1 MKTILASIVTILLLA
16 WLVPSVSYSGWVAL
30 VVAAIVMAILDT
42 LIRPILKILFLP
54 INVVTLG
61 LFGWVIN
68 AALLWLVTY
77 LVPGFQI
84 MPMLLL
90 GMQLSQFMS
99 LVVVSMLIS
108 LIQSFVRIFIK

>member
-1 MKTILASIVTILLLA
+1 MKTILVSAITILLLA
-16 WLVPSVSYSGWVAL
+16 WLVPSVSYSGWMAL
-30 VVAAIVMAILDT
+30 VIAAIVMALLDT
-42 LIRPILKILFLP
+42 LIRPVLKLLFLP

-84 MPMLLL
+84 MPMVLL
-90 GMQLSQFMS
+90 GIQLSQFMS

>member
-1 MKTILASIVTILLLA
+1 MKTVLASIVTILLLA

-30 VVAAIVMAILDT
+30 VVAAIVMAILDA

>member
-1 MKTILASIVTILLLA
+1 MKTILASIITIAMLA

-30 VVAAIVMAILDT
+30 VIAGLVMALLDT
-42 LIRPILKILFLP
+42 IIRPILKLLFLP

-84 MPMLLL
+84 MPMILL

>member
-1 MKTILASIVTILLLA
+1 MKTILVSTITILLLA

-30 VVAAIVMAILDT
+30 IIAAVVMAFLDT

-77 LVPGFQI
+77 IVPGFQI

>member
-1 MKTILASIVTILLLA
+1 MKTILVSAITILLLA

-30 VVAAIVMAILDT
+30 IVAAIVMALLDT
-42 LIRPILKILFLP
+42 LVRPILKLLFLP

-84 MPMLLL
+84 MPMILL
-90 GMQLSQFMS
+90 GRQLSQFMS
-99 LVVVSMLIS
+99 LVVVSMVIS
-108 LIQSFVRIFIK
+108 LIQGFVRIFIK